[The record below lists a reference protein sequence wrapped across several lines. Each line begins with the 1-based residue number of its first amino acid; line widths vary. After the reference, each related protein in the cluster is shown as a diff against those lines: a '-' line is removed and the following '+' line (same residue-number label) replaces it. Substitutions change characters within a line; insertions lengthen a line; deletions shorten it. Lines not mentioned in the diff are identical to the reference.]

1 MAEILIRP
9 AVSPDIENLSRFDHT
24 VRTSRVWQMNQDI
37 GEMEIQTGFKE
48 TALPR
53 DMRIKYPR
61 SPETLLNRWK
71 DYSSIL
77 VGCIDNAPVGY
88 ITLSTLFASEMVWVK
103 DLVVHE
109 QWRKKGIA
117 TTLIRAATDWAI
129 ARKFYRMTIEMSS
142 KNYPAISLVK
152 KLGFEYSGFN
162 DNYFRN
168 NDLAIFFVRF
178 LR

>member
-1 MAEILIRP
+1 MPEILVRP
-9 AVSPDIENLSRFDHT
+9 AVSPDIENLSRFDHSG
-24 VRTSRVWQMNQDI
+24 RTSRVWQMNQDV
-37 GEMEIQTGFKE
+37 GEAEIRTGFKE
-48 TALPR
+48 TTLPR

-71 DYSSIL
+71 DYSLIL
-77 VGCIDNAPVGY
+77 VGCIDHAPVGY
-88 ITLSTLFASEMVWVK
+88 ITLSTMFAPEMVWVK
-103 DLVVHE
+103 DLVVQE
-109 QWRKKGIA
+109 GWRRKGIA

-129 ARKFYRMTIEMSS
+129 ARKFFRMTIEMSS

-162 DNYFRN
+162 DNYFKN
-168 NDLAIFFVRF
+168 NDLAIFFARF